1 MEIVAGAD
9 KALDFAAVMK
19 LVNSDP
25 VVNAGAGKAGKKII
39 PLLVKQN
46 MAATTA
52 QCDAGAPAGEESF
65 DEMEF
70 LAPLK
75 DLISKKVGV
84 TVEM

>member
-1 MEIVAGAD
+1 MSGAD

-46 MAATTA
+46 MSNA
-52 QCDAGAPAGEESF
+52 QSDARAPEEDTF

-84 TVEM
+84 NVEM